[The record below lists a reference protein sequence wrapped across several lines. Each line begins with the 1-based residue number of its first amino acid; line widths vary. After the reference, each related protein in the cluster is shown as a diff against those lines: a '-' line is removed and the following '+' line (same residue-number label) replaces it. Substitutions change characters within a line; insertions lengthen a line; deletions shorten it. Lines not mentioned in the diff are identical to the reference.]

1 MERAYIAPDFDVTL
15 YDVEDVLTISV
26 GTDPVEGGNSEDG
39 WMDI

>member
-1 MERAYIAPDFDVTL
+1 METYIAPDFDVTL

-26 GTDPVEGGNSEDG
+26 GSGPVEGGDDG